1 MTEISARVIMIG
13 AASLFGVALVA
24 SGAYAARGSLTV
36 ADTPGQVLQIS
47 GVGPASAHASPT
59 ATAHTSPT
67 ATAHTSPNA
76 KSPSSA
82 TTARSTARAT
92 TRATSQATAIPQSG
106 VSQVAPPAAQML
118 PTHHAEM
125 HSPEPAHNPSHM

>member
-1 MTEISARVIMIG
+1 MKEISTRVMIG
-13 AASLFGVALVA
+13 AASLLGVALVA
-24 SGAYAARGSLTV
+24 SSAYAARGSLTV

-47 GVGPASAHASPT
+47 GVGLASAHASPT

-67 ATAHTSPNA
+67 A
-76 KSPSSA
+76 KGMSSA
-82 TTARSTARAT
+82 TTAHSTARAT

-125 HSPEPAHNPSHM
+125 HSPEPVHSPSHM